1 MSHPFLERAAQHL
14 AQARAINDEFDGKEM
29 PSEAA
34 RQMEAHLAKATD
46 LRRRVE
52 REEALKSNEAWL
64 SEPQYKH
71 DMTGGGENGRTGNE
85 VTISH
90 PLLESER
97 REASKAAFFEYV
109 RKGEHMSPERK
120 AALREDDDGQKLLP
134 TDFAGTILKDLP
146 RDAVIRGLAFVRPTT
161 RRTVDVG
168 SVNIA
173 GGGWGKLELD
183 DAASDGLG
191 SPPAN
196 KQTLTVWDLNALV
209 KLGVDELDDTDEN
222 LEDVIRQALTSKL
235 AEQEDDAF
243 AAGTGD
249 ANKQPLGIAADTSVT
264 QGFAADVNA
273 TVEADDLTKLQ
284 YQVPAW
290 ARRNGVYLGHSGV
303 EQAVALLKNG
313 NGDYIW
319 RPSIRE
325 GLPATLLGRPW
336 YAVDGLP
343 AMSATAGA
351 GVNKSLFYGD
361 MRAGYMVADR
371 RRFTVQRLAELY
383 AAEGKVGLLFTHRV
397 GGGVIRPKAL
407 AWLKL

>member
-14 AQARAINDEFDGKEM
+14 AQARKIQDEFEGKDM
-29 PSEAA
+29 PAEAA
-34 RQMEAHLAKATD
+34 RQQEAHLAKASD
-46 LRRRVE
+46 YRRRVE
-52 REEALKSNEAWL
+52 REEELKANEGWMA
-64 SEPQYKH
+64 EPQYKH
-71 DMTGGGENGRTGNE
+71 DMTGRTGKE
-85 VTISH
+85 IDLSH

-97 REASKAAFFEYV
+97 QDAAKAAFFDFV

-120 AALREDDDGQKLLP
+120 AALVEDTDGQKLLP

-146 RDAVIRGLAFVRPTT
+146 REAVIRGLAFVRPTS

-173 GGGWGKLELD
+173 AGGWGKLELND
-183 DAASDGLG
+183 TAPDGLG

-209 KLGVDELDDTDEN
+209 LLGVDELDDSDDN
-222 LEDVIRQALTSKL
+222 LEDIIRQALTSKL

-249 ANKQPLGIAADTSVT
+249 AAKQPLGIAADTSVT
-264 QGFAADVNA
+264 QSITAAANS
-273 TVEADDLTKLQ
+273 TVVADDLTKLQ

-290 ARRNGVYLGHSGV
+290 ARRNGVYLGNSGV

-313 NGDYIW
+313 NGEYIW
-319 RPSIRE
+319 RASVRE

-343 AMSATAGA
+343 AMSGTAGA
-351 GVNKSLFYGD
+351 GTNKSLFFGD
-361 MRAGYMVADR
+361 MKAGYMIADR

-407 AWLKL
+407 ASLLL